1 MACHVLNLCV
11 QDGLQFI
18 SHILVPI
25 RNLIVYLRQSAARR
39 QDFKKICDIAGKKF
53 RKFPLDINV
62 RWNSTFRMLQAVRG
76 YELPIID
83 YYNENIASDT
93 DNYLSTID
101 FEIAN
106 NISDILSAME
116 MAINSLS
123 GSYYPTAHL
132 LLPTIVQV
140 AHQMHVYADNNTA
153 REMIAAM
160 QMKFLK
166 YYEDIPLICCVA
178 CALDPTVKFY
188 GLEKLFNY
196 YNEVTPN

>member
-1 MACHVLNLCV
+1 M
-11 QDGLQFI
+11 
-18 SHILVPI
+18 
-25 RNLIVYLRQSAARR
+25 
-39 QDFKKICDIAGKKF
+39 
-53 RKFPLDINV
+53 NV

-76 YELPIID
+76 YEVPIID
-83 YYNENIASDT
+83 YYNENIACDT

-116 MAINSLS
+116 MATNSLS

-140 AHQMHVYADNNTA
+140 AHQMHVYADNNTV

-160 QMKFLK
+160 QMKF
-166 YYEDIPLICCVA
+166 
-178 CALDPTVKFY
+178 
-188 GLEKLFNY
+188 
-196 YNEVTPN
+196 